1 MSWNRTFTDPFGFGT
16 NPSADDIAVI
26 ETTWTRSLEDSTT
39 AINDNAVIETAR
51 SIADSTT
58 AIDEIEILRGK
69 GFEDSTTAID
79 DIAVIEM
86 EWTRSFEDSTT
97 AIDDIAVI
105 EMEWTRSF
113 EDSTTAIDGIAIIKE
128 IDFEDSAT
136 ASDSGSIT
144 LLNYIDPTYF
154 SEDYVGEVTN
164 IT

>member
-97 AIDDIAVI
+97 AID
-105 EMEWTRSF
+105 
-113 EDSTTAIDGIAIIKE
+113 GIAIIKE